1 MRYLLYSLSVF
12 LMLAMPLALAT
23 WLGRSYRT
31 NWGFF
36 GVGVVAFVGSQVFHI
51 PFNLFVENQGWLPDA
66 GAGLLQLLIVS
77 AFLGLSAG
85 FFEESARYIAYRWWA
100 RDARRWADAMMMGA
114 GHGGIESILLGLILA
129 LNVATIAGL
138 SAGRFAAFVPA
149 DQWAIVEMQV
159 ELMTAGP
166 LLLTILPAVE
176 RAFALVLHLSLSLL
190 VMQVFVR
197 GQRRWWWLAVGWHA
211 LVNAGVV
218 FSLAAAAAAGAS
230 VTASALLAEVVLG
243 LMTLVSLLIIIRL
256 RPSTAPDARPAPPP
270 EPVPVSLTPPPLSDE
285 KLDDSRYL

>member
-1 MRYLLYSLSVF
+1 MRYLLYGLSVF

-23 WLGRSYRT
+23 WPARRHRT
-31 NWGFF
+31 NWAFF
-36 GVGVVAFVGSQVFHI
+36 GVGVVAFVGSQLFRI

-66 GAGLLQLLIVS
+66 AAGLVQLLIFS
-77 AFLGLSAG
+77 TFLGLSAG
-85 FFEESARYIAYRWWA
+85 FFEESARYIVYRWWA
-100 RDARRWADAMMMGA
+100 RDARRLGHGMMIGA

-159 ELMTAGP
+159 EVMTTAP
-166 LLLTILPAVE
+166 LVLAILPAVE

-197 GQRRWWWLAVGWHA
+197 GQRRWWWLAVGWHV
-211 LVNAGVV
+211 LVDAVVV
-218 FSLAAAAAAGAS
+218 FTLAAAAAAHAS
-230 VTASALLAEVVLG
+230 VTASALIAEVVLG
-243 LMTLVSLLIIIRL
+243 LMTLVSLVIIVRL
-256 RPSTAPDARPAPPP
+256 RPRAGPDVRPAPPP
-270 EPVPVSLTPPPLSDE
+270 KPAPVSLAPPPLSDE